1 MQYLDANSKMT
12 EWSLFIW
19 GKPFNT
25 TIIQAYTLI
34 NKAEEAE
41 AQEFYEDL

>member
-1 MQYLDANSKMT
+1 MQYLDAVSKT
-12 EWSLFIW
+12 RVWSLFQ